1 MIEII
6 RRGSLLIS
14 KNDRRLCEMIKD
26 NLTRTFKLYG
36 KSLIETWSFYIET
49 EKYLHIPRFY
59 PIEELIGCHI
69 IDERD
74 EGLDIDIKHNIKPR
88 TELQK
93 KALKYMLNND
103 RGIINLDT
111 GEGKTVVSIAAI
123 SEIKKKTLIL
133 LHRSN
138 LVDQW
143 IKRIEEFTNI
153 RLDKDM
159 AILKNTRIQKS
170 FENSIVISTV
180 QTLRSALERQ
190 QNELISALK
199 EARFGV
205 QLSDEIHTTIGAKK
219 FSECSLFIPSK
230 RVFGLSATPYR
241 HDGTSDILTYHLGP
255 IYKPE
260 GESGIMDA
268 NVTIFLFDFGFFP
281 KSKTYIYWGGNFQ
294 RSRYLNLLKKSE
306 QLNRVCMSLLD
317 KFKDRSVFL
326 IAERIKF
333 IEMLYDKFDYD
344 NKNTFIQKDS
354 NDNLKNQFVFAT
366 PGKLRDG
373 IDVPDKDTLILTSPI
388 GNIQQVCGRILRI
401 DKDKKTP
408 IIIDLVDIGCFDI
421 SKTLYNRLRFYKSR
435 NWKIQFLY
443 IDSKKINIIYENDA
457 KRLIKKD

>member
-401 DKDKKTP
+401 NKDKKTP